1 LLDVYPSAVYLDATA
16 TEKPKGN
23 GVLIME
29 ALWILATFAFVFT
42 VLATVGFGF
51 ARMFFVAGAAR

>member
-1 LLDVYPSAVYLDATA
+1 LRLTA
-16 TEKPKGN
+16 TEKTKGN
-23 GVLIME
+23 GSFIMA

-51 ARMFFVAGAAR
+51 VRMFFVAGTAQ